1 MPEVSG
7 LTGRP
12 APSFALGDAEG
23 RVWRLEEFRGS
34 WLLLV
39 FHRHLG

>member
-1 MPEVSG
+1 MWNRIG
-7 LTGRP
+7 LAAADFVLPDIAGGTGR
-12 APSFALGDAEG
+12 
-23 RVWRLEEFRGS
+23 LEQYRGS

>member
-1 MPEVSG
+1 MSSSVG
-7 LTGRP
+7 KP
-12 APSFALGDAEG
+12 AVEFELKDPCGA
-23 RVWRLEEFRGS
+23 VHRLEDYTGQ

>member
-1 MPEVSG
+1 MLN
-7 LTGRP
+7 LTGRSAVP
-12 APSFALGDAEG
+12 FALPDSEG
-23 RVWRLEEFRGS
+23 KIYTLEEFRGS

>member
-1 MPEVSG
+1 MTSPLVGDRAVSFS
-7 LTGRP
+7 LADTG
-12 APSFALGDAEG
+12 G
-23 RVWRLEEFRGS
+23 RVHELDDYAGH

>member
-1 MPEVSG
+1 MIRSG
-7 LTGRP
+7 S
-12 APSFALGDAEG
+12 PSPPFALPDAAGEMHT
-23 RVWRLEEFRGS
+23 LEEFRGH

>member
-1 MPEVSG
+1 MSR
-7 LTGRP
+7 LHRP
-12 APSFALGDAEG
+12 APDFALRDAEG
-23 RVWRLEEFRGS
+23 RCHRLDDYAGS

>member
-1 MPEVSG
+1 MVD

-12 APSFALGDAEG
+12 AVPFRLRDSDGRPHALED
-23 RVWRLEEFRGS
+23 FRGC